1 MFPYIG
7 SCLYKTS
14 SRDIPSHSII
24 AFLRVYFSLLSSM
37 CKSLILLGGD
47 IKTNPNPVS
56 SSEQYFSICH
66 WNLNSIAAHNYAKLS
81 LLTAYNL
88 VHSFDIICF
97 SETYLKS
104 ETPSNDTCLE
114 LPSYNLFLSDYLS
127 MIKEKVFV
135 FIVNRPFV

>member
-56 SSEQYFSICH
+56 SSEQCFSICH
-66 WNLNSIAAHNYAKLS
+66 WNLNSIAAWLS

-88 VHSFDIICF
+88 VHSFDITCL

>member
-37 CKSLILLGGD
+37 CKSLILLVGD

-66 WNLNSIAAHNYAKLS
+66 WNLNSIAAWLS

-88 VHSFDIICF
+88 VHSFDITCL